1 MRTKFKLC
9 DTQGSERR
17 IGFRGFLRDEGGAT
31 AIEYGM
37 IASLIIIGII
47 AAVTTF
53 SENTSGMYTS
63 VATTLAGG

>member
-1 MRTKFKLC
+1 MSVTFKSCKAAALKL
-9 DTQGSERR
+9 
-17 IGFRGFLRDEGGAT
+17 FRSGASLTRDEDGAT
-31 AIEYGM
+31 AIEYGL

-63 VATTLAGG
+63 IATTLAGG

>member
-1 MRTKFKLC
+1 MRTEFKLLETLRLRHR
-9 DTQGSERR
+9 DHLKTFE
-17 IGFRGFLRDEGGAT
+17 RDEDGAT
-31 AIEYGM
+31 AIEYGI

-63 VATTLAGG
+63 IANTLAGG